1 MGGHLIGQLAHR
13 CAAELLQVASVMAP
27 PLLGAAHL
35 LLQGFLS
42 EKPVPSKVGNQLW
55 LALCAQVYGPMRAPS
70 ALFQLLRSRHCPDA
84 DLSVLVAL
92 LSRVH
97 DWPPAESRHDPEEQS
112 RRPVGP
118 VRVEFEGMSAAPNKA
133 LTAVF

>member
-1 MGGHLIGQLAHR
+1 
-13 CAAELLQVASVMAP
+13 MAP
-27 PLLGAAHL
+27 PPLGAAHL

-55 LALCAQVYGPMRAPS
+55 LALCAQVYGPIRAPS
-70 ALFQLLRSRHCPDA
+70 ALFQPLRSRHCPDA

-92 LSRVH
+92 LSRVQA
-97 DWPPAESRHDPEEQS
+97 WPGAVRRHEPEEQS
-112 RRPVGP
+112 SRPEAP
-118 VRVEFEGMSAAPNKA
+118 AMTEFEGMSAAPNRA